1 MRGRLPATI
10 RDGAGW
16 LRRFAR
22 TAPGRMGL
30 VVVGLVIVS
39 LVSGLVC
46 ANEFGDKRT
55 RRDTVLQYTE
65 PLANAAQ
72 RLYVAL
78 SAADAAASAA
88 FLSGGIESTEV
99 RTRYRQAL
107 ADAAAA
113 LAEAT
118 AGASDSR
125 TREIVARI
133 AADLPTYTGLVESAR
148 ANNRQGLPVGSAY
161 LRQASELMQDTL
173 LSKAQELEQ
182 TRLAALHEQQRVI
195 SGPPLLGVVLLVLLL
210 IGCAIGSREL
220 LRHTNRRVNL
230 GVLTAGGAAALTLL
244 WIASA
249 TIAATTAVDTGNHG
263 ATARFETL
271 AKARILAQQA
281 RTEETLL
288 LVTRGDV
295 DASETR
301 YAEMSTA
308 LRDSLLSVLSADSP
322 ATQAF
327 SSWQDSHVAQ
337 IASYRG
343 NEYNAAV
350 QRSIG
355 AGTDSAAARFAALDE
370 ALRTDLEQTRER
382 VRDGVDAAGDAL
394 ILAPQGTLV
403 LLFAAAA
410 AVVLGVWPRLK
421 EFL

>member
-1 MRGRLPATI
+1 MRGRLSATI
-10 RDGAGW
+10 RDGVGW

-22 TAPGRMGL
+22 TAPGAMGA
-30 VVVGLVIVS
+30 VVVGLVIVC
-39 LVSGLVC
+39 LVSGLVS
-46 ANEFGDKRT
+46 ANELDDKRT
-55 RRDTVLQYTE
+55 RRDTVLQHTE

-99 RTRYRQAL
+99 RARYRQAL

-118 AGASDSR
+118 TGASDAQ

-133 AADLPTYTGLVESAR
+133 AVDLPAYTGLVEAAR
-148 ANNRQGLPVGSAY
+148 ANNRQNLPVGSAY
-161 LRQASELMQDTL
+161 LRQASALMQDTL
-173 LSKAQELEQ
+173 LSKAEELER

-195 SGPPLLGVVLLVLLL
+195 SGPPLIGVVLLVLLL
-210 IGCAIGSREL
+210 IGCALGSREL

-230 GVLTAGGAAALTLL
+230 GVLAAAGAAVLTLL
-244 WIASA
+244 WIAGT
-249 TIAATTAVDTGNHG
+249 TIAATTAVDRGEHG

-271 AKARILAQQA
+271 AKTRILAQQA

-295 DASETR
+295 DASEAR
-301 YAEMSTA
+301 YTEISTA
-308 LRDSLLSVLSADSP
+308 LRESLLSVVSADSP
-322 ATQAF
+322 AAQAF
-327 SSWQDSHVAQ
+327 SSWQDSHRAQ
-337 IASYRG
+337 IVSYRG
-343 NEYNAAV
+343 NEYGAAV

-355 AGTDSAAARFAALDE
+355 AGDDSAAARFAALDE
-370 ALRTDLEQTRER
+370 ALRSDLEQTRER

-394 ILAPQGTLV
+394 LLAPQGALL
-403 LLFAAAA
+403 LLFGAAA
-410 AVVLGVWPRLK
+410 AVALGVWPRLK